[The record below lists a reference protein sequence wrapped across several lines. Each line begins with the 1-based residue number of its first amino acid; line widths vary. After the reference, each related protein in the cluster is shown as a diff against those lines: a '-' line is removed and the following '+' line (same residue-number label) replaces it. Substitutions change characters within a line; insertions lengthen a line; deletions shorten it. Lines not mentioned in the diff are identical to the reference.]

1 MTIQQ
6 SQTTLGMMFYGI
18 WNHLVKFGDDLK
30 FSSFSLFRRSR
41 GDPWNIFKI
50 FQKYAKGGP
59 LENFFF
65 DFFKNTLFHSGRSYE
80 TIRMSFEGVRMLNTP

>member
-1 MTIQQ
+1 MNVWGQLETISENMQ
-6 SQTTLGMMFYGI
+6 
-18 WNHLVKFGDDLK
+18 
-30 FSSFSLFRRSR
+30 R
-41 GDPWNIFKI
+41 GDPWNIFEN

-65 DFFKNTLFHSGRSYE
+65 DFFLNTLFHSGRSYE

>member
-1 MTIQQ
+1 MNVWGQLETISENMQ
-6 SQTTLGMMFYGI
+6 
-18 WNHLVKFGDDLK
+18 
-30 FSSFSLFRRSR
+30 R
-41 GDPWNIFKI
+41 GDPWNIFEN

-65 DFFKNTLFHSGRSYE
+65 DFFFNTLFHSGRSYE